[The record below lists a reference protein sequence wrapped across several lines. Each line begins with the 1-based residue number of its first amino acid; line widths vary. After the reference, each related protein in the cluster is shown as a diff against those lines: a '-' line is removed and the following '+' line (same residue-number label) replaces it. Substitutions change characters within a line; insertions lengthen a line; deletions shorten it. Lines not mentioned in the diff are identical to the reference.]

1 MLLLTN
7 ILPLTDLYNHPIF
20 LVFYTQKADNMV
32 AMVEIDLTTRE
43 YNFGETNVVQV
54 LCILNIWH
62 ISLNILNLK

>member
-1 MLLLTN
+1 
-7 ILPLTDLYNHPIF
+7 
-20 LVFYTQKADNMV
+20 MV
-32 AMVEIDLTTRE
+32 AMVEIDLATRE